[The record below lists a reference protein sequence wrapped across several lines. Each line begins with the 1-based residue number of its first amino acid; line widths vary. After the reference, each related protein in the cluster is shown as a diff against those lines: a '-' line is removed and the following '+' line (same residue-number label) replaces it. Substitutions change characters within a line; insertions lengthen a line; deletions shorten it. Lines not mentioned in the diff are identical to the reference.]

1 MTEKTSCGR
10 KTKTALK
17 GSQGAERAGPG
28 SLGLGLEGRAWL
40 EAGAGVLELLCSVGW
55 RVVPHHELLLPWRL
69 SLISCWFHPNLY
81 LDMSMEVL
89 GRLELVSRG
98 I

>member
-40 EAGAGVLELLCSVGW
+40 EAGAGAALL
-55 RVVPHHELLLPWRL
+55 
-69 SLISCWFHPNLY
+69 
-81 LDMSMEVL
+81 
-89 GRLELVSRG
+89 RG
-98 I
+98 VEGCTPP